1 MFNRKSL
8 FVLLLVLLLALGG
21 CGGGEAEPT
30 ATPAPAKPTAAAPA
44 AVVGDAT
51 AGQTV
56 YMGTCIACHGP
67 DAKGVTGL
75 GKSLY
80 PADSEFVRGKTDDE
94 LVAFILAGRTP
105 DDPLNTTG
113 VGMPAK
119 GGNPA
124 ITEQQL
130 HDVVAYVRALK

>member
-1 MFNRKSL
+1 MFNRKAFL
-8 FVLLLVLLLALGG
+8 TLLLVLLLALAG
-21 CGGGEAEPT
+21 CGGEEPEPT
-30 ATPAPAKPTAAAPA
+30 ATPAPPKPTEAATAQITGDAAA
-44 AVVGDAT
+44 GES
-51 AGQTV
+51 V
-56 YMGTCIACHGP
+56 YMGTCTACHGP

-80 PADSEFVRGKTDDE
+80 PADSEFVAQKSDDE

-124 ITEQQL
+124 ISEQQL
-130 HDVVAYVRALK
+130 YDVVAYMRALK